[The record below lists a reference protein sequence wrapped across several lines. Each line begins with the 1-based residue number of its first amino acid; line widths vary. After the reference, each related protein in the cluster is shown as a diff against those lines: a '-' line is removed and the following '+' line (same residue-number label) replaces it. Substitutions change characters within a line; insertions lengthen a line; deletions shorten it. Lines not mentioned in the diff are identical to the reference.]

1 MLDLLF
7 ISLVIILGL
16 FYFVCVVITAIG
28 ATRLLIQ
35 WVKDVIRSLRSG
47 KHE

>member
-7 ISLVIILGL
+7 ISLVIILAL
-16 FYFVCVVITAIG
+16 FYFVCVVITVIG

>member
-7 ISLVIILGL
+7 ISLFIILGL
-16 FYFVCVVITAIG
+16 FYFVCVVITVIG
-28 ATRLLIQ
+28 ATRLLVQ
-35 WVKDVIRSLRSG
+35 LVKDVIRSLRSG